1 MGRVLGVIRLSRERE
16 ESTSVAR
23 QRAYI
28 TAWAEQ
34 NGHTIAGWAEDEGVS
49 GSVPPWERPQLGEW
63 LPTSLGGRADV
74 ARFDIL
80 CAWRLDRV
88 SRRVLHLAALM
99 DWCKSTGRA
108 IVSTSEGFDINSPMG
123 AVFVN
128 ILAALAE
135 GELEAIRERARSSFA
150 HLMKQGRWRGGFV
163 PYGYRAVKA
172 ETGQGWRL
180 EIDPETSKVARE
192 IVRRIIAG
200 ESANSVVRWLNE
212 TATPSPLDA
221 QRVRAGKATTGTE
234 WRVANLLKMLRSHT
248 LLGYAEMTET
258 RTRPDG
264 TRETFARLVRGEDG
278 LPLQRAEPVVSAA
291 QWEQLQEALRKNANP
306 KAGNRVGGS
315 PLLRVAY
322 CECGEPLYRNRGRHG
337 MYYRCGLRARAGR
350 NCPEGMTSIPAHV
363 LEQITE
369 QTFLLV
375 AGDLEVMRRVFVS
388 GSDHAAELAD
398 VEESLAELREHL
410 TAGLFRGERGKAEFA
425 QMYSALEARREA
437 LEALPSK
444 PDRWELE
451 PTGQTYRERW
461 ATLTT
466 AAERNREMRE
476 AGLKVI
482 VYALPSDEELEAMND
497 PDEYKRVRVIIPED
511 LMERVQANAAKAA

>member
-1 MGRVLGVIRLSRERE
+1 MLGVIRLSRERE
-16 ESTSVAR
+16 ESTSVVR

-28 TAWAEQ
+28 TTWAEQ
-34 NGHTIAGWAEDEGVS
+34 NGHTIVGWAEDEGVS
-49 GSVPPWERPQLGEW
+49 GSVPPGERPQLGKW
-63 LPTSLGGRADV
+63 LPTSLGGKAD
-74 ARFDIL
+74 APAFDIL
-80 CAWRLDRV
+80 CAWRLDRI

-150 HLMKQGRWRGGFV
+150 HLMKEGRWRGGFV
-163 PYGYRAVKA
+163 PYGYQAVKA
-172 ETGQGWRL
+172 DAGKGWRL
-180 EIDPETSKVARE
+180 DVDPETSKVARE
-192 IVRRIIAG
+192 IVRRIVGG
-200 ESANSVVRWLNE
+200 ESTNSVVRWLNE

-221 QRVRAGKATTGTE
+221 QRKRAGKATTGTE

-258 RTRPDG
+258 RAKPDG
-264 TRETFARLVRGEDG
+264 TKETFTRLVRGEDG
-278 LPLQRAEPVVSAA
+278 LPLRRADPIIDAA
-291 QWEQLQEALRKNANP
+291 DWERLQETLRKNANP
-306 KAGNRVGGS
+306 NSGNRVGGS

-322 CECGEPLYRNRGRHG
+322 CECGEPVYRNRGRAG

-350 NCPEGMTSIPAHV
+350 NCPKGMTSIPAHL
-363 LEQITE
+363 LEHVTE
-369 QTFLLV
+369 QFFLLTV
-375 AGDLEVMRRVFVS
+375 GHLEVQRRVFVP
-388 GSDHAAELAD
+388 GSDHAANLAD

-410 TAGLFRGERGKAEFA
+410 DAGMFRGERGRAEFR
-425 QMYSALEARREA
+425 QMYGALEARREA
-437 LEALPSK
+437 LEALPSE

-451 PTGQTYRERW
+451 PTGQTYRQRW
-461 ATLTT
+461 ESLTT
-466 AAERNREMRE
+466 VDERNREMRE

-482 VYALPSDEELEAMND
+482 VRGVPTEEELEAMDD
-497 PDEYKRVRVIIPED
+497 PDEHSRVRVILPED
-511 LMERVQANAAKAA
+511 LMERVQAHAAKTA